1 MNDTTLSTFKEAL
14 AELYQGIP
22 EAHRNVQWVACED
35 GSLTTL
41 PSLGIDAVETVA
53 LSLPKPFGKILAL
66 MHNQLVLDAEATAER
81 KTNSVEEGGTLTNYG
96 SKHVKRQHY
105 AVIALTPGMD
115 QVVQRDDS
123 LAHAIQSAARL
134 VARNGSAVRVYKQE
148 WPHPSVE
155 EGALNLST
163 RVDDIIKFCDE
174 LIRDP
179 DSAEKIRQFN
189 RVSKKAGPRLSS
201 LDCVDTSTHGEVLT

>member
-35 GSLTTL
+35 GSLTTM

-53 LSLPKPFGKILAL
+53 LSIPKPFGKILAL

-96 SKHVKRQHY
+96 SKNVKRQHY
-105 AVIALTPGMD
+105 AVIALTRNMD

-134 VARNGSAVRVYKQE
+134 VAQNGSAVRVYKQL

-155 EGALNLST
+155 DDAQNLSI
-163 RVDDIIKFCDE
+163 RVDAIIKFCDE

-189 RVSKKAGPRLSS
+189 DVSKKVGSRLSN
-201 LDCVDTSTHGEVLT
+201 LDCVDTSTYGEDLT